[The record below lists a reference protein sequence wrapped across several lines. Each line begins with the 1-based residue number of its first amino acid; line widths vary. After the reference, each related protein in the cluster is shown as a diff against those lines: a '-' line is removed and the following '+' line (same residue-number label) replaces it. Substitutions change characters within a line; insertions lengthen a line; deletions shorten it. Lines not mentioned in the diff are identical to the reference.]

1 MAGEPDLTPGEMAEK
16 AVRVGIQKAEWSAPR
31 LLVLA
36 LLAGIYIAFGAIF
49 STLSAAG
56 ASGVI
61 PHGITRIISGL
72 VFTVGLILVVVGG
85 AELFTGN
92 NLMVMAWAD
101 RQISTGKLLRNWVLV
116 YAGNFIGS
124 VLMAFLVFQ
133 SGHYASNGGS
143 IGLSILSIAE
153 TKTSLPFI
161 HALSLGVLCNILVC
175 LAVWLSYSAKSVSG
189 KILAIIPPISAFVAA
204 GFEHSVAN
212 MFFIPMG
219 LLVKFGVDGSF
230 WNLIQKTPADFPH
243 LTVSG
248 FLVNNLLPVSLGNII
263 GGLMIGLAYWF
274 IYLYRK

>member
-1 MAGEPDLTPGEMAEK
+1 
-16 AVRVGIQKAEWSAPR
+16 
-31 LLVLA
+31 LVLA

-212 MFFIPMG
+212 MYFIPMG

-248 FLVNNLLPVSLGNII
+248 ILVNNLLPVSLGNII